1 MVDPNKNCDA
11 PHDAGPLPLELMR
24 LSQVAIQAGI
34 QEANNSCGKG
44 NKQTRIK
51 QDKQKSSENAS
62 RHALATELRCGIISF
77 ADCALLKLAIH
88 LDNLI
93 HLQNLKSKSFACFF
107 FFFF

>member
-1 MVDPNKNCDA
+1 MNQQGLLKGYNAGVVDPHKNCDA
-11 PHDAGPLPLELMR
+11 PHDAGPLPLELVW

-62 RHALATELRCGIISF
+62 RQNLATELRCGIISF
-77 ADCALLKLAIH
+77 VDHALLKLVIH
-88 LDNLI
+88 LDTFI
-93 HLQNLKSKSFACFF
+93 HL
-107 FFFF
+107 